1 LTVVNSSAVA
11 RRLQEPDIH
20 PHESRLREF
29 YAAFARRDA
38 EGMARCYH
46 PDVFFSDAVFPR
58 LRGAEAGDMWRMLL
72 SRATDLE
79 VTLEEASADGDGG
92 FARWTARYTFG
103 RTGRP
108 VVNRVRAMFAFREG
122 LIVRHY
128 DSFSFWRWAAQALGP
143 AGRLLGWFA
152 PLKWK
157 VRREAARGLERF
169 REGRGA
175 SDGN

>member
-1 LTVVNSSAVA
+1 M
-11 RRLQEPDIH
+11 H
-20 PHESRLREF
+20 PHEALIREF
-29 YAAFARRDA
+29 YARFAARDA

-46 PDVFFSDAVFPR
+46 PEVAFSDPVFPM

-72 SRATDLE
+72 SRAADLQ
-79 VTLEEASADGDGG
+79 VTLDAASAGDGG
-92 FARWTARYTFG
+92 GEARWTARYTFS

-108 VVNRVRAMFAFREG
+108 VVNHVRGLFAFRDG

-143 AGRLLGWFA
+143 MGQALGWFA

-157 VRREAARGLERF
+157 VRKDAAQGLERF
-169 REGRGA
+169 RK
-175 SDGN
+175 

>member
-1 LTVVNSSAVA
+1 M
-11 RRLQEPDIH
+11 H

-38 EGMARCYH
+38 EAMARCYH
-46 PDVFFSDAVFPR
+46 PEVFFSDAVFTR
-58 LRGAEAGDMWRMLL
+58 LKGAEAADMWRMLL
-72 SRATDLE
+72 SRAADLE
-79 VTLEEASADGDGG
+79 VTLEEASADAEGG
-92 FARWTARYTFG
+92 RARWTARYTFS

-108 VVNRVRAMFAFREG
+108 VVNRVAALFAFRDG

-143 AGRLLGWFA
+143 LGAVLGWFA

-157 VRREAARGLERF
+157 VRRDAARALERF
-169 REGRGA
+169 RGEREA
-175 SDGN
+175 SDAGD